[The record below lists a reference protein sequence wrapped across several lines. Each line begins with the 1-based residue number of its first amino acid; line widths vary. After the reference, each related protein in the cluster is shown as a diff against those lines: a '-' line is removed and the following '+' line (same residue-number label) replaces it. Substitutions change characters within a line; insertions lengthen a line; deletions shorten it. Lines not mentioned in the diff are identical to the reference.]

1 MLTERCEFSDEMGS
15 VYYFDVTLA
24 NTRISSLLSRRL
36 VSSRFKITADRMLL
50 KFQVS
55 S

>member
-24 NTRISSLLSRRL
+24 NTRISSLFSRRL
-36 VSSRFKITADRMLL
+36 ENSRFKITADAL